1 MPYATVQM
9 VASRMELTGALLQCW
24 RDLVPINVVRR
35 SPDVLVSVM
44 GNYHTLFSFL
54 LGRINKR
61 PLQCKPPTF
70 RWEGV
75 VYPLSSFNK
84 NGKVVYHR

>member
-61 PLQCKPPTF
+61 PLQCKQPTF

>member
-61 PLQCKPPTF
+61 PLQCKQPTF
-70 RWEGV
+70 HWEGV
-75 VYPLSSFNK
+75 VYPLFSFNK